1 MKTKGIN
8 LKELL
13 QFALDTS
20 YEAGEILIKFQKE
33 RQELLI
39 TDKGVDGIASEA
51 DQKSEDFILEE
62 IRSNYPGHEILS
74 EENFSKSKKSFSAD
88 TKDIEFLWVIDP
100 LDGTNN
106 FVNGIPIY
114 AVSIA
119 LLNFGEPL
127 IGVVYNPTSGECFHG
142 SKGNGA
148 YLIDFR
154 INPFKK
160 YLLTQKEN
168 TKEMSECIFSPAPTY
183 EIVNSKVEKFEVQLS
198 VFKKNIL
205 GCRAVRRLGSAALE
219 LCYVANGNFD
229 GYWEKHLKPWDVAAA
244 GLICQEANVKLSDF
258 NGQDYTPFDQSILAA
273 VNPLHQRILG
283 KINA

>member
-1 MKTKGIN
+1 MKIKDIN

-39 TDKGVDGIASEA
+39 TDKGTDGIASEA

-62 IRSNYPGHEILS
+62 IGSNYPDHEILS
-74 EENFSKSKKSFSAD
+74 EEDYSKNKMELSVKSSSA
-88 TKDIEFLWVIDP
+88 KEIEYLWVIDP

-119 LLNFGEPL
+119 LLHYGEAVV
-127 IGVVYNPTSGECFHG
+127 GVVYNPTSGECFHAT
-142 SKGNGA
+142 KGNGA

-160 YLLTQKEN
+160 YSLFHKEN
-168 TKEMSECIFSPAPTY
+168 DKEMVECIFSPAPTY
-183 EIVNSKVEKFEVQLS
+183 AKEKTFEEQLS

-244 GLICQEANVKLSDF
+244 GLICQEANVQLTDF
-258 NGQDYTPFDQSILAA
+258 NGQEYTPFDQSILAA
-273 VNPLHQRILG
+273 INPLHRRILG